1 MLNEQSKIGLANR
14 FVVDIVPGGWDLG
27 SWQKCEGL
35 EVSWDM
41 PEYRAGDSGNMRL
54 YFPANTKYTTVKLL
68 RAACQDTGTVKSWL
82 DTNAWTY
89 LQSRS
94 QVSITLMDST
104 GERPGIHTW
113 NLRNATPKKWSITS
127 MDAGAS
133 QVSIETLEFEHEGF
147 LDDDKKLKT
156 S

>member
-1 MLNEQSKIGLANR
+1 MAVLNDQSKIGLANR
-14 FVVDIVPGGWDLG
+14 FVVDIEPGSWDLG

-35 EVSWDM
+35 EVTWDM
-41 PEYRAGDSGNMRL
+41 PEYRAGDAGNMRW

-68 RAACQDTGTVKSWL
+68 RAACDDTATVKQWL

-89 LQSRS
+89 TKSRS
-94 QVSITLMDST
+94 QVAVTLLDST
-104 GERPGIHTW
+104 GARPGINTW
-113 NLRNATPKKWSITS
+113 HLKNAIPKKWAINS

-147 LDDDKKLKT
+147 LEDERSLK
-156 S
+156 